1 MFEAVVTLCLS
12 LESGPCRDHL
22 LPGYAAETFAECTVA
37 LERRPPELPRVSGLA
52 ARGLPRCAPA
62 GPALEVAEVAPGVFV
77 HKGVIAEPDREN
89 RGDVANLGFVVG
101 AESVAVIDS
110 GSARWMGEAT
120 WRAIRGRT
128 DLPVSH
134 VVLTHMHPDHVL
146 GAGFFADAGARLVG
160 HEGLA
165 RALSDRLPNYLE
177 SMAALIGPEEL
188 LGTNGVAVDIAVS
201 DRLTLDLGDRT
212 LELQAWPPAHT
223 GTDLTVLDAATST
236 LFAGDLV
243 FDGHTPAL
251 DGRLTGW
258 QTVLATLQG
267 EPFAMVIPGH
277 GGPALDWPEGGMDT
291 ARYLGVLA
299 ADTRAAVAAG
309 QRLGD
314 AVAIIARA
322 EAPNWQL
329 FEAYNAR
336 NATVAFTEL
345 EWE

>member
-1 MFEAVVTLCLS
+1 MFEAVVALCLS

-22 LPGYAAETFAECTVA
+22 LPGYAAETFEECTVLLGA
-37 LERRPPELPRVSGLA
+37 QPPAMPRVGGLEA
-52 ARGLPRCAPA
+52 HGAPRCAPA
-62 GPALEVAEVAPGVFV
+62 GPVLDVVEVAPGVFV

-101 AESVAVIDS
+101 AESVAVIDT

-120 WRAIRGRT
+120 WRAIRART

-146 GAGFFADAGARLVG
+146 GAGFFADAGARVVG

-177 SMAALIGPEEL
+177 SMSALIGPEAL
-188 LGTNGVAVDIAVS
+188 LGTDGVAIDIAVS
-201 DRLTLDLGDRT
+201 EALTLDLGDRT
-212 LELQAWPPAHT
+212 LNLHAWPPAHT
-223 GTDLTVLDAATST
+223 GTDVTVLDTATST

-258 QTVLATLQG
+258 QAALATLQG
-267 EPFAMVIPGH
+267 EPLARVVPGH
-277 GGPALDWPEGGMDT
+277 GGTALNWPEGGMDT

-299 ADTRAAVAAG
+299 ADTRAAVDAG

-314 AVAIIARA
+314 AVERIARS
-322 EAPNWQL
+322 EAPHWQL